1 MAKSRLKRP
10 KVSKPSGTKQWIQYG
25 IVAVFIGGGLY
36 LNFSGNRDGRSDN
49 ETDQNDAHALP
60 VAENADKE
68 PRDSSL
74 LPPVYNEDDIA
85 EMATDDE
92 DANSASSPAPR
103 LAGSTLDEYN
113 PTDIWLDE
121 SEKPKQEQ
129 DEEAVQALD
138 EEPTP
143 ELGEMDEHSE
153 AASGYVDNLNSV
165 SELGAGASLEPDNSG
180 EDASGAAEE
189 LPGKLPVVI
198 DQSVQH
204 DATMTDANPVNSDS
218 SPLPAAN
225 DLASDIER
233 LALNRNRIEQ
243 SVRRGQIPRSQRD
256 EILRSEDFNSVI
268 AAIGRRVG
276 EAWYYEGE
284 DHAEH
289 GAILSIELGSGG
301 VANKIR
307 IRRSSGNESYNNSVL
322 EAAKNSAPF
331 VEVNR
336 LTSTAQTLLN
346 PFSLTFGSMESI
358 EAYESTW
365 TRQEA
370 IDATNNDEG
379 NEHSIE
385 NRTVASIKRTMRN
398 HWPADLK
405 TGVDHDISLQVTLA
419 VPMGNVADVEF
430 LRPSNNVDLNDQI
443 YQLVRNM
450 PAFQGLSELS
460 LQEQNEARQFNLHVS
475 PDGSLR

>member
-1 MAKSRLKRP
+1 MANYRPKRP
-10 KVSKPSGTKQWIQYG
+10 KLSKPSGTKQWIQYG

-36 LNFSGNRDGRSDN
+36 LNFSGNRDGSSDN
-49 ETDQNDAHALP
+49 ESDQNDAHALP
-60 VAENADKE
+60 VSKNANEE

-85 EMATDDE
+85 EMAGDVEDD
-92 DANSASSPAPR
+92 NSALSPAPR
-103 LAGSTLDEYN
+103 LAGSTLDQYN

-121 SEKPKQEQ
+121 SEKPNQEQ
-129 DEEAVQALD
+129 DEEVVQTLD

-143 ELGEMDEHSE
+143 ELGEMAEHSE
-153 AASGYVDNLNSV
+153 ATPGYVDNLNSV
-165 SELGAGASLEPDNSG
+165 SEVGAGASLEPDNAG
-180 EDASGAAEE
+180 EDASGAAEVLPGE
-189 LPGKLPVVI
+189 LPVAI
-198 DQSVQH
+198 DQSVQPN
-204 DATMTDANPVNSDS
+204 ATMTDANPVNGDGSTV
-218 SPLPAAN
+218 PAASE
-225 DLASDIER
+225 LASDIER

-243 SVRRGQIPRSQRD
+243 TVRRGQIPRSQRD

-301 VANKIR
+301 ATNKIR

-322 EAAKNSAPF
+322 AAAKDSAPF
-331 VEVNR
+331 VEVDR
-336 LTSTAQTLLN
+336 LTSTAKTLLN

-370 IDATNNDEG
+370 IDATDDDEAS
-379 NEHSIE
+379 EHSIE
-385 NRTVASIKRTMRN
+385 NRTVALIKRTMRN

-419 VPMGNVADVEF
+419 VPMGNVADIEF

-450 PAFQGLSELS
+450 PAFQGLSGLS